1 MAEPIANSSMQLA
14 KDEATFSPHDFIKN
28 PLHWIQNQIENEVDP
43 RILIRQLVPQIK
55 LPHDV
60 EDSTLWNVIFEIISE
75 PSPRKRLNNI
85 NSLDHVKKLI
95 QESKNIIV
103 LTGAGVSVSCG
114 IPDFRSRDGIYAR
127 LHKDYPDLPDPQA
140 MFDIH
145 YFRNNPWPFFK
156 FAKEIYPGQF
166 TPSLCHR
173 FISKLDQQGKLLRN
187 YTQNIDTLEQ
197 VAGIKNVL
205 QCHGSCATATCM
217 NCKYKVSADFIKE
230 DIFQQKI
237 PYCNQ
242 CSDPNSLNIL
252 KPDIVFFGESLSDD
266 FYSQI
271 NKDKD
276 EADLLIVIGSSLKVR
291 PVALIPSLIKR
302 NVPQLLINR
311 EQLHHIEFD
320 VEMYG
325 NCDDVIC
332 YLCSELGREW
342 TDVIGTYKPSFL
354 SVSKTIK
361 TFSNTSDSNKSLSGF
376 DKECYNSNNH
386 VLQDQQSNSP
396 QIDEGIYFLPIRPN
410 KFVFHGAELYTE
422 EDCP

>member
-1 MAEPIANSSMQLA
+1 MADPIANNSMQLV

-28 PLHWIQNQIENEVDP
+28 PLQWIQNQIENEVDP

-75 PSPRKRLNNI
+75 PSPRKRLSNI

-217 NCKYKVSADFIKE
+217 NCKYKVSAEFIKE

-252 KPDIVFFGESLSDD
+252 KPG
-266 FYSQI
+266 
-271 NKDKD
+271 
-276 EADLLIVIGSSLKVR
+276 
-291 PVALIPSLIKR
+291 LIKQ

-376 DKECYNSNNH
+376 DKECYNSSNH
-386 VLQDQQSNSP
+386 VLQDQQSDSP
-396 QIDEGIYFLPIRPN
+396 QIDEGIYFLPIPPN

-422 EDCP
+422 DCP